1 MDDRVSAVT
10 TTIPQRQTEW
20 LRECATRAFTEV
32 QRADTKA
39 TALCGI
45 AGGLLTV
52 GIAALP
58 HATSRSWVLAFSLA
72 LTCALLGAAIGAALW
87 VIRPVVPRTGLRREL
102 VGGVDAQNPETF
114 TAAVAQGRG
123 DAERCVEAR
132 RLWVLAALAG
142 RKLQAAR
149 IAVDLILA
157 ALMVAGMGLLITYI
171 SG

>member
-20 LRECATRAFTEV
+20 LREYATRAFTEV

-39 TALCGI
+39 TALCGV

-58 HATSRSWVLAFSLA
+58 HASSRSWVLAFSLA
-72 LTCALLGAAIGAALW
+72 LTCALLGAAVGAALW

-142 RKLQAAR
+142 RKLQGAR

-157 ALMVAGMGLLITYI
+157 ALIVAGMGLLITYI